1 VKFDPGLHHR
11 RSIRLRGYDYSQVG
25 AYFVT
30 VCIHNRECLFGQI
43 VDGEMLLNE
52 LGECVVRWWDDI
64 PRHFS
69 GVDTGTFVVM
79 PNHVHGIVVIT
90 DAPTVGAGSPRP
102 YDDAPHAVMGTATVR
117 RRRPSLGNVVAY
129 FKYQTTKTINAMR
142 HTPSARVWQRNYYEH
157 IIRDDESLR
166 RIGEY
171 IVNNPLQWV
180 LDHENPDNVRAGEP
194 RPYGDEP
201 WRI

>member
-1 VKFDPGLHHR
+1 
-11 RSIRLRGYDYSQVG
+11 
-25 AYFVT
+25 
-30 VCIHNRECLFGQI
+30 
-43 VDGEMLLNE
+43 M
-52 LGECVVRWWDDI
+52 
-64 PRHFS
+64 
-69 GVDTGTFVVM
+69 
-79 PNHVHGIVVIT
+79 
-90 DAPTVGAGSPRP
+90 
-102 YDDAPHAVMGTATVR
+102 
-117 RRRPSLGNVVAY
+117 GNVVAY